1 MAENRSAFCTFVFL
15 GKWPSMK
22 TLYLFLLGFAAGF
35 LFNFYLMSTHLYGSL
50 FLGGV
55 FGLSY
60 ALAYFLDQPK
70 FRTPMRLAI
79 TFGAALVVYLAA
91 SALFSAEMGF
101 TAVVSYFVI
110 AFGYNLMASFF
121 RGKSVRNR

>member
-1 MAENRSAFCTFVFL
+1 
-15 GKWPSMK
+15 MK
-22 TLYLFLLGFAAGF
+22 TFYLFLLGFAAGF
-35 LFNFYLMSTHLYGSL
+35 LFNFYLRHTLLEQSL

-70 FRTPMRLAI
+70 FKTAMRLAI
-79 TFGAALVVYLAA
+79 TFGAALGIYLAA
-91 SALFSAEMGF
+91 SAIFSSEMAF
-101 TAVVSYFVI
+101 TALISYFVI